1 MKQPVLKMLLLL
13 VVAMLAASTTTAQTN
28 DYNEY
33 DFSVDGKYYKI
44 LSEEDRTVKFVC
56 GEMLRKYSGDIRIPE
71 AVSHDGIT
79 YTVTA
84 ISKMAFYMCG
94 DLTSVVMPNT
104 ITAIIDD
111 YDGYVGVFYECNSLK
126 KVILSKNL
134 AVIPSYTFYGCG
146 SLSSIDLSNVTEIGG
161 GAFSGCTSLTSADL
175 PQTTEVG
182 GSAFSGCTSLVSVD
196 LPQATEIGERAF
208 FGCTSLTSVD
218 LPQTTEIDGN
228 AFTECTSLTSVD
240 LPQATTIGWGAFGEC
255 PSLASVDLPKAT
267 YIAPNAFSGCTSLT
281 SVNLPQA
288 TKIDHHAFNYCTSLA
303 SVEIP
308 QATTIGYAAFQ
319 ECISL
324 KSIKLSYGISILGEN
339 LFYDCVSLTEM
350 DIPRSVSTI
359 EKGCFYMCNNIKEIY
374 LPYNV
379 SEIGEGAFYA
389 HGLKTVTCESPIP
402 PTCSNSAFLG
412 GYGTVLNVPI
422 GSAEAY
428 RFSVG
433 WSNFATINEIEFTG
447 VEDAVADNGVDVRVI
462 DGRIV
467 VDGVTDGGQIH
478 VYNLSGQPVYSGTG
492 CGEIPIDKKGVYVV
506 KIANET
512 FKIIL

>member
-13 VVAMLAASTTTAQTN
+13 AVAILAAGTATAQTY

-44 LSEEDRTVKFVC
+44 LSEDDRTVKFVC
-56 GEMLRKYSGDIRIPE
+56 GEMAGKYSGDIRIPE

-84 ISKMAFYMCG
+84 ISKAAFFECK

-134 AVIPSYTFYGCG
+134 AVIPRYTFYGCT
-146 SLSSIDLSNVTEIGG
+146 SLSSIDLSNVTEIGIY
-161 GAFSGCTSLTSADL
+161 AF
-175 PQTTEVG
+175 
-182 GSAFSGCTSLVSVD
+182 
-196 LPQATEIGERAF
+196 RR
-208 FGCTSLTSVD
+208 CTSLTSVD
-218 LPQTTEIDGN
+218 LPQTTSIG
-228 AFTECTSLTSVD
+228 TS
-240 LPQATTIGWGAFGEC
+240 
-255 PSLASVDLPKAT
+255 
-267 YIAPNAFSGCTSLT
+267 AFSGCSSLT
-281 SVNLPQA
+281 SADLPQV
-288 TKIDHHAFNYCTSLA
+288 TEIGPFAFNYCTSLA
-303 SVEIP
+303 SVNIP

-359 EKGCFYMCNNIKEIY
+359 ERGAFYMCNNIKEIY

-379 SEIGEGAFYA
+379 SEIGEYAFYA

-412 GYGTVLNVPI
+412 GYGSVLNVPI

-447 VEDAVADNGVDVRVI
+447 VEDAVADSGVDVRVT

-467 VDGVTDGGQIH
+467 VDGVTDGCQIH

>member
-13 VVAMLAASTTTAQTN
+13 VVVMLAAGTATAQT
-28 DYNEY
+28 Y

-44 LSEEDRTVKFVC
+44 LSEEDRTVKFVR
-56 GEMLRKYSGDIRIPE
+56 GGYSGDIRIPE
-71 AVSHDGIT
+71 VVSHDGIT

-84 ISKMAFYMCG
+84 ISKIAFYMCN

-104 ITAIIDD
+104 ITAIADD
-111 YDGYVGVFYECNSLK
+111 HSRNLGVFYECNSLK

-134 AVIPSYTFYGCG
+134 AVIPSYTFYGCS
-146 SLSSIDLSNVTEIGG
+146 SLSSIDLSNVTEIGDY
-161 GAFSGCTSLTSADL
+161 AFNGCTSLTSADL
-175 PQTTEVG
+175 PQAAEIG
-182 GSAFSGCTSLVSVD
+182 EYAFYQCNSLTSVE
-196 LPQATEIGERAF
+196 LPQATEIGIYAF
-208 FGCTSLTSVD
+208 RRCTSLTSVD
-218 LPQTTEIDGN
+218 LPKATEIG
-228 AFTECTSLTSVD
+228 SS
-240 LPQATTIGWGAFGEC
+240 
-255 PSLASVDLPKAT
+255 
-267 YIAPNAFSGCTSLT
+267 AFSGCTSLT
-281 SVNLPQA
+281 SVELPQA
-288 TKIDHHAFNYCTSLA
+288 TSIGGGAFEGCTSLASAKLPKATEIGPLAFNYCTSLA

-319 ECISL
+319 ECVSL
-324 KSIKLSYGISILGEN
+324 KNIKLSYGISILGEN

-359 EKGCFYMCNNIKEIY
+359 EERCFYMCNNIKEIY

-389 HGLKTVTCESPIP
+389 HGLKTVTCESPVP
-402 PTCSNSAFLG
+402 PTCLNNSFMG

-447 VEDAVADNGVDVRVI
+447 VEDAVADSGVDVRVT

-467 VDGVTDGGQIH
+467 VDGVTDGCQIH

>member
-13 VVAMLAASTTTAQTN
+13 VVAMLAAGTATAQTY
-28 DYNEY
+28 DYGEY

-56 GEMLRKYSGDIRIPE
+56 GEMARKYSGDIRIPE

-84 ISKMAFYMCG
+84 ISKVAFCMCG

-104 ITAIIDD
+104 ITAIADD
-111 YDGYVGVFYECNSLK
+111 CNSYGVFYRCSSLK

-146 SLSSIDLSNVTEIGG
+146 LLSSIDLSNVTEIGDY
-161 GAFSGCTSLTSADL
+161 AFS
-175 PQTTEVG
+175 V
-182 GSAFSGCTSLVSVD
+182 
-196 LPQATEIGERAF
+196 
-208 FGCTSLTSVD
+208 CTSLTSVD
-218 LPQTTEIDGN
+218 LPQTTSIGDY
-228 AFTECTSLTSVD
+228 AFYGCKALASVD
-240 LPQATTIGWGAFGEC
+240 LPQATSIGDYVF
-255 PSLASVDLPKAT
+255 
-267 YIAPNAFSGCTSLT
+267 YGCTSLT
-281 SVNLPQA
+281 SVELPKATSISDYAFYGCKALASVDLPQA
-288 TKIDHHAFNYCTSLA
+288 TSIGYQAFDSCSLLTSADLPEVTEIGTCAFNYCTSLT
-303 SVEIP
+303 SVNMP
-308 QATTIGYAAFQ
+308 KATTFGTAVFQ
-319 ECISL
+319 ECVSL
-324 KSIKLSYGISILGEN
+324 KNIKLSYGISILSAY
-339 LFYDCVSLTEM
+339 LFFDCVSLTEM
-350 DIPRSVSTI
+350 DIPRSVSKI
-359 EKGCFYMCNNIKEIY
+359 YEKCFYMCNNIKEIY

-379 SEIGEGAFYA
+379 SEIGAEAFYA
-389 HGLKTVTCESPIP
+389 HGLKTVTCESPVP
-402 PTCSNSAFLG
+402 PTCLNNSFIG

>member
-13 VVAMLAASTTTAQTN
+13 VVAILAAGTATAQN
-28 DYNEY
+28 DYDEY

-44 LSEEDRTVKFVC
+44 LSDEDRTVKFVC
-56 GEMLRKYSGDIRIPE
+56 GEMFRRYSGDIRIPE

-84 ISKMAFYMCG
+84 ISEMAFFWCG

-104 ITAIIDD
+104 ITAIADD
-111 YDGYVGVFYECNSLK
+111 HSSSNLGVFYECSSLK

-134 AVIPSYTFYGCG
+134 AVIPSYTFYGCS
-146 SLSSIDLSNVTEIGG
+146 SLSSIDLSNVTEVGIYAFRRCTSLTSVYLPQATEIGDRAFNG
-161 GAFSGCTSLTSADL
+161 CSSLTSVDLSQATSISDYAFSGCTSLA
-175 PQTTEVG
+175 
-182 GSAFSGCTSLVSVD
+182 SVE
-196 LPQATEIGERAF
+196 LPQATEIGEYAF
-208 FGCTSLTSVD
+208 YACKSLTSAK
-218 LPQTTEIDGN
+218 LPKATEIGLL
-228 AFTECTSLTSVD
+228 AFSECTSLTSVD
-240 LPQATTIGWGAFGEC
+240 LPQATSIGVGAFE
-255 PSLASVDLPKAT
+255 
-267 YIAPNAFSGCTSLT
+267 GCTSLT
-281 SVNLPQA
+281 SADLPQV
-288 TKIDHHAFNYCTSLA
+288 TEIGGLAFNYCTSLA

-308 QATTIGYAAFQ
+308 QATTIGDAAFQ

-359 EKGCFYMCNNIKEIY
+359 EKACFYMCNNIKEIY

-379 SEIGEGAFYA
+379 SEIGEYAFYA
-389 HGLKTVTCESPIP
+389 HGLKTVTCESPVP
-402 PTCSNSAFLG
+402 PTCVNNSFMG
-412 GYGTVLNVPI
+412 GYGSVLNVPI

-447 VEDAVADNGVDVRVI
+447 VEDAVADSGGDVRVI

-467 VDGVTDGGQIH
+467 VDGVTDGCQIH
-478 VYNLSGQPVYSGTG
+478 VYNLSGQPVYSGAG

>member
-13 VVAMLAASTTTAQTN
+13 VVAMLAAGTATAQTN
-28 DYNEY
+28 DFNEY

-44 LSEEDRTVKFVC
+44 LSEEDHTVKFVC

-71 AVSHDGIT
+71 AVSHGGIT

-84 ISKMAFYMCG
+84 ISEMAFYQCEG
-94 DLTSVVMPNT
+94 LTSVVMPNT

-111 YDGYVGVFYECNSLK
+111 MRPNTSAGVFYRCSSLK

-134 AVIPSYTFYGCG
+134 AVIPSYTFYGCS
-146 SLSSIDLSNVTEIGG
+146 SLSSIDLSNVTEIG
-161 GAFSGCTSLTSADL
+161 
-175 PQTTEVG
+175 V
-182 GSAFSGCTSLVSVD
+182 SAFD
-196 LPQATEIGERAF
+196 
-208 FGCTSLTSVD
+208 
-218 LPQTTEIDGN
+218 
-228 AFTECTSLTSVD
+228 ECTSLTSVD
-240 LPQATTIGWGAFGEC
+240 LSQATSISDYAFSGC
-255 PSLASVDLPKAT
+255 SSLASVELPQATEIGEYAFYACKSLTSAKLPKAT
-267 YIAPNAFSGCTSLT
+267 EIGGW
-281 SVNLPQA
+281 
-288 TKIDHHAFNYCTSLA
+288 AFNYCTSLA

-308 QATTIGYAAFQ
+308 QATTIGEAAFQ
-319 ECISL
+319 KCISL

-339 LFYDCVSLTEM
+339 LFYDCVSLTEI

-379 SEIGEGAFYA
+379 SEIGEYAFYA
-389 HGLKTVTCESPIP
+389 HGLKTVTCESPVP
-402 PTCSNSAFLG
+402 PTCLNTSFMG

-447 VEDAVADNGVDVRVI
+447 VEDAVADSGVDVRVT

>member
-13 VVAMLAASTTTAQTN
+13 VVAMLAAGTATAQTY
-28 DYNEY
+28 DYGEY

-56 GEMLRKYSGDIRIPE
+56 GEMARKYSGDIRIPE

-84 ISKMAFYMCG
+84 ISKVAFCMCG

-104 ITAIIDD
+104 ITAIADD
-111 YDGYVGVFYECNSLK
+111 CNSYGVFYRCSSLK

-146 SLSSIDLSNVTEIGG
+146 LLSSIDLSNVTEIGDY
-161 GAFSGCTSLTSADL
+161 AFS
-175 PQTTEVG
+175 V
-182 GSAFSGCTSLVSVD
+182 
-196 LPQATEIGERAF
+196 
-208 FGCTSLTSVD
+208 CTSLTSVD
-218 LPQTTEIDGN
+218 LPQTTSIGDY
-228 AFTECTSLTSVD
+228 AFYGCKALASVD
-240 LPQATTIGWGAFGEC
+240 LPQATSIGDYVF
-255 PSLASVDLPKAT
+255 
-267 YIAPNAFSGCTSLT
+267 YGCTSLT
-281 SVNLPQA
+281 SVELPKATSISDYAFYGCKALASVDLPQA
-288 TKIDHHAFNYCTSLA
+288 TSIGYQAFDSCSLLTSADLPEVTEIGTCAFNYCTSLT
-303 SVEIP
+303 SVNMP
-308 QATTIGYAAFQ
+308 KATTFGTAVFQ
-319 ECISL
+319 ECVSL
-324 KSIKLSYGISILGEN
+324 KNIKLSYGISILSAY
-339 LFYDCVSLTEM
+339 LFFDCVSLTEM
-350 DIPRSVSTI
+350 DIPRSVSKI
-359 EKGCFYMCNNIKEIY
+359 YEKCFYLCNNIKEIY

-379 SEIGEGAFYA
+379 SEIGAEAFYA
-389 HGLKTVTCESPIP
+389 HGLKTVTCESPVP
-402 PTCSNSAFLG
+402 PTCLNNSFIG

>member
-1 MKQPVLKMLLLL
+1 MTTNTVENAKQYFAEQPVLKMLLLL
-13 VVAMLAASTTTAQTN
+13 VVAMLVAGTTTAQN
-28 DYNEY
+28 DYDEY

-56 GEMLRKYSGDIRIPE
+56 GEMARKYSGDIRIPE

-84 ISKMAFYMCG
+84 ISKVAFCMCG

-104 ITAIIDD
+104 ITAIADD
-111 YDGYVGVFYECNSLK
+111 CNSYGVFYRCSSLK

-146 SLSSIDLSNVTEIGG
+146 LLSSIDLSNVTEIGDRAFNG
-161 GAFSGCTSLTSADL
+161 CTSLTSADLPQATEIGDRAFNGCTSLTSADLPQATEIGDYAFYQCDSLASVDLPQATEIYGHAFFGCTSLTSADLPQVTSIGERAFSGCTSLTSADL
-175 PQTTEVG
+175 P
-182 GSAFSGCTSLVSVD
+182 
-196 LPQATEIGERAF
+196 
-208 FGCTSLTSVD
+208 
-218 LPQTTEIDGN
+218 
-228 AFTECTSLTSVD
+228 
-240 LPQATTIGWGAFGEC
+240 
-255 PSLASVDLPKAT
+255 KAT
-267 YIAPNAFSGCTSLT
+267 YIGWNAFNGCTSLT
-281 SVNLPQA
+281 SVNMPKA
-288 TKIDHHAFNYCTSLA
+288 TDLGLG
-303 SVEIP
+303 V
-308 QATTIGYAAFQ
+308 FQ
-319 ECISL
+319 GCISL
-324 KSIKLSYGISILGEN
+324 KSIKLPYGISNLYDY

-350 DIPRSVSTI
+350 DIPRSVSKI
-359 EKGCFYMCNNIKEIY
+359 YEKCFYMCNNIKEIY

-379 SEIGEGAFYA
+379 SEIGAEAFYA
-389 HGLKTVTCESPIP
+389 HGLKTVTCESPVP
-402 PTCSNSAFLG
+402 PTCLNNSFIG

>member
-13 VVAMLAASTTTAQTN
+13 VVAMLAAGTATAQTY
-28 DYNEY
+28 DYGEY

-56 GEMLRKYSGDIRIPE
+56 GEMLRRYSGDIRIPE

-84 ISKMAFYMCG
+84 ISKAAFYLCG

-104 ITAIIDD
+104 ITAIADD
-111 YDGYVGVFYECNSLK
+111 VDPNADAGVFYRCSSLE

-134 AVIPSYTFYGCG
+134 AVIPSMTFYGCS
-146 SLSSIDLSNVTEIGG
+146 SLSSIDLSNV
-161 GAFSGCTSLTSADL
+161 
-175 PQTTEVG
+175 TEVG
-182 GSAFSGCTSLVSVD
+182 GSAFSGCTSLTSAE
-196 LPQATEIGERAF
+196 LPQATSISDYAF
-208 FGCTSLTSVD
+208 SGCS
-218 LPQTTEIDGN
+218 
-228 AFTECTSLTSVD
+228 
-240 LPQATTIGWGAFGEC
+240 
-255 PSLASVDLPKAT
+255 SLASVDLSQAT
-267 YIAPNAFSGCTSLT
+267 SISDYAFSGCTSLA
-281 SVNLPQA
+281 SVELPQA
-288 TKIDHHAFNYCTSLA
+288 SYIGNAAFEECSSLTSADLPEVTEIGLAAFEECSSLTSADLPQVTEIGGWAFNYCTSLA

-308 QATTIGYAAFQ
+308 QATTIGDAAFQ

-324 KSIKLSYGISILGEN
+324 KSIKLSYGISILGEY

-359 EKGCFYMCNNIKEIY
+359 EKACFYMCNNIKEIY

-379 SEIGEGAFYA
+379 SEIGEYAFYA
-389 HGLKTVTCESPIP
+389 HGLKTVTCESPVP
-402 PTCSNSAFLG
+402 PTCLNNSFIG

-433 WSNFATINEIEFTG
+433 WSNFATINEIEFSG
-447 VEDAVADNGVDVRVI
+447 VEDAVADSGGDVRVI

-467 VDGVTDGGQIH
+467 VDGVTDGCQIH
-478 VYNLSGQPVYSGTG
+478 VYNLSGQPVYSGAG

>member
-1 MKQPVLKMLLLL
+1 MLLLL
-13 VVAMLAASTTTAQTN
+13 VVVMLAASTTTAQTN

-44 LSEEDRTVKFVC
+44 LSEEDRTVKFVWS
-56 GEMLRKYSGDIRIPE
+56 GMSSQYSGDIRIPE

-84 ISKMAFYMCG
+84 ISKMAFYQCE

-104 ITAIIDD
+104 ITAIANDCP
-111 YDGYVGVFYECNSLK
+111 YSYGVFYKCNSLK

-134 AVIPSYTFYGCG
+134 AVIPSYTFYGCS
-146 SLSSIDLSNVTEIGG
+146 SLSSIDLSNVTEIGDY
-161 GAFSGCTSLTSADL
+161 AFYACKSLTSADL
-175 PQTTEVG
+175 PKATSIGNYAFYGCKALASVELPQATSIG
-182 GSAFSGCTSLVSVD
+182 GGAFEGCTSLASAK
-196 LPQATEIGERAF
+196 LPKATEIG
-208 FGCTSLTSVD
+208 
-218 LPQTTEIDGN
+218 
-228 AFTECTSLTSVD
+228 
-240 LPQATTIGWGAFGEC
+240 GW
-255 PSLASVDLPKAT
+255 
-267 YIAPNAFSGCTSLT
+267 
-281 SVNLPQA
+281 
-288 TKIDHHAFNYCTSLA
+288 AFNYCTSLA

-308 QATTIGYAAFQ
+308 QATTFGTAAFQ
-319 ECISL
+319 ECVSL
-324 KSIKLSYGISILGEN
+324 KNIKLSYGISILGEN

-359 EKGCFYMCNNIKEIY
+359 EKVCFYMCNNIKEIY

-379 SEIGEGAFYA
+379 SEIGEYAFYA

-402 PTCSNSAFLG
+402 PTCVNTSFMG

-447 VEDAVADNGVDVRVI
+447 VEDAVADSGVDVRVI

>member
-1 MKQPVLKMLLLL
+1 MLLLL

-33 DFSVDGKYYKI
+33 DFSVDGMYYKI
-44 LSEEDRTVKFVC
+44 LSEEDHTVKFVC

-84 ISKMAFYMCG
+84 ISNVAFFRCG
-94 DLTSVVMPNT
+94 GLTSVVMPNT
-104 ITAIIDD
+104 ITAIADD
-111 YDGYVGVFYECNSLK
+111 VSSNISAGVFYRCSSLK

-134 AVIPSYTFYGCG
+134 AVIPSDTFCGCS

-161 GAFSGCTSLTSADL
+161 SAFYECTSLTSVDLSQATSISDYAFSGCSSLASVELPQATEIGYFAFYKCTSLTSADL
-175 PQTTEVG
+175 PEVTEIDHY
-182 GSAFSGCTSLVSVD
+182 AFVHCTSLVSV
-196 LPQATEIGERAF
+196 
-208 FGCTSLTSVD
+208 
-218 LPQTTEIDGN
+218 N
-228 AFTECTSLTSVD
+228 
-240 LPQATTIGWGAFGEC
+240 
-255 PSLASVDLPKAT
+255 
-267 YIAPNAFSGCTSLT
+267 
-281 SVNLPQA
+281 
-288 TKIDHHAFNYCTSLA
+288 
-303 SVEIP
+303 IP
-308 QATTIGYAAFQ
+308 QATTIGYTVFQ
-319 ECISL
+319 DCTSL
-324 KSIKLSYGISILGEN
+324 KNIKLPYGISILSEN

-379 SEIGEGAFYA
+379 SEIGEYAFYA

-402 PTCSNSAFLG
+402 PTCSSSAFMG
-412 GYGTVLNVPI
+412 KYGTVLNVPI

-428 RFSVG
+428 RFSEG
-433 WSNFATINEIEFTG
+433 WSNFFTINEIEFAG
-447 VEDAVADNGVDVRVI
+447 VDDAVADSGIDVRVT

-467 VDGVTDGGQIH
+467 VDGVTDGCQIH
-478 VYNLSGQPVYSGTG
+478 VYNLSGQPVYSGAG
-492 CGEIPIDKKGVYVV
+492 CGEIPIYKKGIYVV